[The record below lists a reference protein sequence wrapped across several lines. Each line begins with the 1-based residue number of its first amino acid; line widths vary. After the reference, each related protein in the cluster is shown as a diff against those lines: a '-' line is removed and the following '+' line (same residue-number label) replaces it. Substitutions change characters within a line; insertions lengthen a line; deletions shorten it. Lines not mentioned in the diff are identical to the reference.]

1 MMMGDPLLSTMGHI
15 QITAFDGNPT
25 VSFTRW
31 AEKFKDVLSLYTT
44 RLSEEIIKKRLLEE
58 FLDRILPEIQYEVKA
73 RSPSEYSKAYELA
86 QHFELLQAARK
97 SNHGD
102 VGVMLAEKLG
112 ATTVSK
118 AEAEADHS
126 STTICC
132 RCAQPLPSTPFS
144 Y

>member
-1 MMMGDPLLSTMGHI
+1 MSTALAGE
-15 QITAFDGNPT
+15 N
-25 VSFTRW
+25 
-31 AEKFKDVLSLYTT
+31 
-44 RLSEEIIKKRLLEE
+44 EETIKKRLLEE
-58 FLDRILPEIQYEVKA
+58 FLERILPDIQYEVKA
-73 RSPSEYSKAYELA
+73 RSPSDYSKAYELA

-132 RCAQPLPSTPFS
+132 RCVQPLPSTSFW